1 MMGLVI
7 SLLLLLGAAAFAW
20 FRIQWVFKQQTKH
33 NEAVFDFVM
42 RKAGAKEYISSV
54 PYYDCLVSYD
64 TMFYKFWLWSLSD
77 FVVDQEKFDE
87 VHGK

>member
-7 SLLLLLGAAAFAW
+7 ASLLLLGVAAFAW
-20 FRIQWVFKQQTKH
+20 YRIQWVFKQRSGH
-33 NEAVFDFVM
+33 LEAVYDFVM
-42 RKAGAKEYISSV
+42 AKASAKVYISSV

-64 TMFYKFWLWSLSD
+64 KMVCKFWLWSLSD

>member
-7 SLLLLLGAAAFAW
+7 SLLLLLVVAALAW
-20 FRIQWVFKQQTKH
+20 YRNEWVFKQCIGH
-33 NEAVFDFVM
+33 NEAVYDFVM
-42 RKAGAKEYISSV
+42 AKASAKVYISSV
-54 PYYDCLVSYD
+54 PYYDCLVSYNK
-64 TMFYKFWLWSLSD
+64 MVCKFWLWSLSD